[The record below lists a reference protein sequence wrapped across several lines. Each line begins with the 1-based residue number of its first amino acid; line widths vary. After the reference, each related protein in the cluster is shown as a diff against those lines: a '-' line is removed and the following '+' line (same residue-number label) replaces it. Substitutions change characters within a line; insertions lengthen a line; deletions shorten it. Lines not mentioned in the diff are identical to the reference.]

1 MAFGVF
7 CIAGVVHAFLGFY
20 ETQGKTLEEIEGIFN
35 SGLPAWKSA
44 SIKSTFAE
52 KVHGIQDKQAERT
65 ESVGAA
71 AGEEKPADE
80 QITDTTPRV

>member
-7 CIAGVVHAFLGFY
+7 CIAGVIHAFLGFY
-20 ETQGKTLEEIEGIFN
+20 ETQGKTLEEIEGVFN

-44 SIKSTFAE
+44 SIESHFEE
-52 KVHGIQDKQAERT
+52 KVHGIEDKQAGRT

-71 AGEEKPADE
+71 TGGEKPE
-80 QITDTTPRV
+80 GEHVTETTSKV

>member
-20 ETQGKTLEEIEGIFN
+20 ETQGKTLEEIEGVFN

-44 SIKSTFAE
+44 TIKSTFAE
-52 KVHGIQDKQAERT
+52 KVHGIEDKQAGRT
-65 ESVGAA
+65 KSIGAA
-71 AGEEKPADE
+71 TGVEKPAGEEVTE
-80 QITDTTPRV
+80 TTSRV